1 MIDLEEREE
10 IVRSRL
16 VLLEQN
22 SHSCP
27 TIAIIKMMILMILI
41 IILMIV
47 IMILMIVIMILMIVI
62 MILMIMIMILMI
74 VIMILMTCIHVWHRE
89 IHRSL
94 SGCFEKI
101 RILSICLGH

>member
-1 MIDLEEREE
+1 MVTLINNGGNLEEREE
-10 IVRSRL
+10 IVWSRL

-27 TIAIIKMMILMILI
+27 TIAIIKVMILMILI
-41 IILMIV
+41 I
-47 IMILMIVIMILMIVI
+47 
-62 MILMIMIMILMI
+62 ILMI